1 MPEIFLVNHEEAFC
15 LQHRKSYSIHGDDDA
30 CPYSR
35 ELHGGILM
43 NWFKAERRRIFAGL
57 VLMLACCVPA
67 GAQEQHRG
75 FYTPAAA
82 DTVHAV
88 AAEHGM
94 VVAQEKMA
102 AQIGADVLRRGGNAV
117 DAAVAT
123 GFAMAV
129 TYPRA
134 GNIGGGGFMIVH
146 SAERREDVAI
156 DYRETAPAAT
166 TPEIFLGPDG
176 KPDIAKSRPS
186 ALGIGVPGTVAGLA
200 LALEKYGS
208 GNFTLA
214 ELIKPGIALA
224 RDGTEIADDGAD
236 TLPDWHRRL
245 ARWPSSAK
253 IFSRADGS
261 SLREGDKLV
270 QTDLAATLS
279 AIAEQGPRG
288 FYLGPVAERLVKA
301 VGDAG
306 GIMTLDD
313 LKSYRAVIR
322 APVRGSYRGYDVISM
337 PQPSSGGVVLLETL
351 NILEGF
357 PMGKMKQGSAPSLH
371 VMIEA
376 MKRAYADRARYL
388 GDPAFVKAPVAT
400 LIAKDYAAQQRAG
413 IDLDRATP
421 WTDALSATPPRE
433 GSNTTH
439 FSVVDSHGNAVSN
452 TYTLNFS
459 YGVGLVAD
467 GTGVLLNN
475 ELDDFTAAPGA
486 ANAYGLVGFEA
497 NLPGAG
503 KRPLSSMSP
512 TIVLK
517 DGKPVLVTGSPG
529 GSRIISTVLQVIVN
543 VLDYGMDVAA
553 AVAAPRLHHQ
563 WLPDEVRIERGF
575 ADETIAA
582 LKTKGHHV
590 AEPLGQ
596 TSANSIAVTANGLLG
611 APDPR
616 TRGAEAAGQ

>member
-1 MPEIFLVNHEEAFC
+1 MTFLAVKRH
-15 LQHRKSYSIHGDDDA
+15 
-30 CPYSR
+30 
-35 ELHGGILM
+35 
-43 NWFKAERRRIFAGL
+43 RIFAGIAL
-57 VLMLACCVPA
+57 ILACCLPA
-67 GAQEQHRG
+67 AAQEQRRAL
-75 FYTPAAA
+75 YTPPAA
-82 DTVHAV
+82 DAVHAV

-94 VVAQEKMA
+94 VVAQEKIA
-102 AQIGADVLRRGGNAV
+102 AQIGADVLKRGGNAV

-134 GNIGGGGFMIVH
+134 GNIGGGGFMVIH
-146 SAERREDVAI
+146 SQDRHEDVAI

-166 TPEIFLGPDG
+166 TPEIFLGADG
-176 KPDIAKSRPS
+176 KPDIAKSRDS
-186 ALGIGVPGTVAGLA
+186 ALGIGVPATVAGLA
-200 LALEKYGS
+200 IALDKYGS
-208 GNFTLA
+208 GKFSLA
-214 ELIKPGIALA
+214 DLVKPAIALA
-224 RDGTEIADDGAD
+224 KDGTDITDDLAD

-253 IFSRADGS
+253 IFSRADGT
-261 SLREGDKLV
+261 SLREGDRLV

-288 FYLGPVAERLVKA
+288 FYEGPVAEKLVKA
-301 VGDAG
+301 IGDAG
-306 GIMTLDD
+306 GTMTLDD
-313 LKSYRAVIR
+313 LKSYQPVIR
-322 APVRGSYRGYDVISM
+322 APVRGTYRGHDIIAM
-337 PQPSSGGVVLLETL
+337 PAPSSGGIVLVETL
-351 NILEGF
+351 NMLEGF
-357 PMGKMKQGSAPSLH
+357 PMRDMKQGSAPSLH

-388 GDPAFVKAPVAT
+388 GDPAFVKAPIAT
-400 LIAKDYAAQQRAG
+400 LIAKDYAARQRAS
-413 IDLDRATP
+413 IDLDHATP

-433 GSNTTH
+433 GDNTTH
-439 FSVVDSHGNAVSN
+439 FSIVDSGGNAVSN
-452 TYTLNFS
+452 TYTLNYS
-459 YGVGLVAD
+459 YGVGLVAE

-486 ANAYGLVGFEA
+486 SNAYGLVGFEA
-497 NLPGAG
+497 NLPGPG

-529 GSRIISTVLQVIVN
+529 GSRIISAVLQVIVD

-553 AVAAPRLHHQ
+553 AVAAPRVHHQ
-563 WLPDEVRIERGF
+563 WLPDEVRVERGF
-575 ADETIAA
+575 PDDTLAA
-582 LKTKGHHV
+582 LRAKGHRV
-590 AEPLGQ
+590 VEPLAL
-596 TSANSIAVTANGLLG
+596 TSANSIAVTEKGLLG

>member
-1 MPEIFLVNHEEAFC
+1 MAFL
-15 LQHRKSYSIHGDDDA
+15 KTD
-30 CPYSR
+30 
-35 ELHGGILM
+35 
-43 NWFKAERRRIFAGL
+43 RRQIFASIVLL
-57 VLMLACCVPA
+57 VACCLPVA
-67 GAQEQHRG
+67 AQEQRRG
-75 FYTPAAA
+75 AYTPAAT
-82 DTVHAV
+82 DTIHAV
-88 AAEHGM
+88 VAEHGM

-102 AQIGADVLRRGGNAV
+102 ASIGAEVLKSGGNAV

-134 GNIGGGGFMIVH
+134 GNIGGGGFMIIH
-146 SAERREDVAI
+146 SAERHEDVAI

-166 TPEIFLGPDG
+166 TPSIFLGADG
-176 KPDIAKSRPS
+176 KPDIAKSRDS
-186 ALGIGVPGTVAGLA
+186 ALGIGVPGTPAGLA
-200 LALEKYGS
+200 LALAKYGS
-208 GNFTLA
+208 GIFSLSDLLQPA
-214 ELIKPGIALA
+214 IELA
-224 RDGTEIADDGAD
+224 RSGIVITDDSAD
-236 TLPDWHRRL
+236 TLPEWHRRL

-253 IFSRADGS
+253 TFSRTDGS
-261 SLREGDKLV
+261 SLREGDTLI
-270 QTDLAATLS
+270 QSDLAATLS
-279 AIAEQGPRG
+279 AISAQGPRG
-288 FYLGPVAERLVKA
+288 FYEGPVAEKLVKA
-301 VGDAG
+301 IRDAG
-306 GIMTLDD
+306 GIITLDD
-313 LKSYRAVIR
+313 LKSYQAVIR
-322 APVRGSYRGYDVISM
+322 SPVRGSYRGYEIVSM
-337 PQPSSGGVVLLETL
+337 PQPSSGGVGLLETL

-357 PMGKMKQGSAPSLH
+357 PMSEMKQGSPASLH

-388 GDPAFVKAPVAT
+388 GDPAFVTAPIAT
-400 LIAKDYAAQQRAG
+400 LIAKDYAAKQRAS

-439 FSVVDSHGNAVSN
+439 FSVVDGLGNAVSN

-486 ANAYGLVGFEA
+486 SNAYGLVGFEA
-497 NLPGAG
+497 NLPGPG

-517 DGKPVLVTGSPG
+517 DSKPVLVTGSPG

-543 VLDYGMDVAA
+543 VLDYQMDVAA

-563 WLPDEVRIERGF
+563 WLPDEVRTERGF
-575 ADETIAA
+575 PEETLAA
-582 LKTKGHHV
+582 LRAKGHRV
-590 AEPLGQ
+590 IDQLGQ
-596 TSANSIAVTANGLLG
+596 TSANSIAVTDKGLLG

-616 TRGAEAAGQ
+616 TRGAEAAGY